1 MARFITV
8 MVLMAVASFI
18 AIMCTFWWI
27 PMPIAFILI
36 LLLPMKS
43 ARAFLSTALG
53 TAITY
58 IILSIKADMANQ
70 HILSTKMATL
80 FHMPSFAAMIV
91 LTALIGFITAGL
103 GGWCGATLSQ
113 LLRNKNIQ

>member
-8 MVLMAVASFI
+8 MILMAVASCI
-18 AIMCTFWWI
+18 AIMLTPWWT
-27 PMPIAFILI
+27 PMLIAFVLI

-43 ARAFLSTALG
+43 VKAFISTALG
-53 TAITY
+53 TAIAYTVLCTRTD
-58 IILSIKADMANQ
+58 IANQ

-80 FHMPSFAAMIV
+80 FHMPSFAVMIV

-103 GGWCGATLSQ
+103 GGWTGATLSQ
-113 LLRNKNIQ
+113 LFRNKNIP